1 MSLHSVRVLMDTSL
15 FCPKP
20 CVLATYNLDSS
31 DANTSMQDSKSIQ
44 NTAASQLLEIGI
56 NLTDTASSKD
66 SSLPAYIRLSINLAE
81 EILQRLDLYC
91 EPAVI
96 TQDNN
101 QKRVF
106 VAFVERDRMLSFK
119 VIAQS
124 TSYVMSLLSQNEH
137 NKSIE
142 ASRYLSILKHHL
154 DHAEKSS
161 KSRTAKEIQ
170 HSLMTGDKPWF
181 SLDDKYHNK
190 NWLQLGFGRQQ
201 QDLDG
206 AISFDSSFL
215 GVMTSLS
222 KVKSQQ
228 FLAQLG
234 FKVPRQVLVNNAEQA
249 CQQARHLGF
258 PVVLKSDV
266 GAYGELVH
274 ADLRDC
280 KEVSDAFYHLEENI
294 RRSGA
299 NHGIFV
305 ESFVAG
311 NVYRVEVVNGQFF
324 DAYNMIP
331 AGIIGDGKHTVK
343 ELVAIENTNPKRGS
357 KTDATAT
364 YIYLELGAAELLML
378 KKQNMSVDSVPDN
391 DQVVRL
397 TANSNW
403 SRGGTYEKVT
413 QLVHQDNQKL
423 AERIA
428 TAFKID
434 LLGVDLITSNISK
447 SFIENDLT
455 IIEVNHSPAICGSHD
470 NTMSRFD
477 DTAQRIIERMLP
489 NIAYGDVPVI
499 MFKAAEKVN
508 ESEILFADCLNKLGY
523 SAGLINQQGMVIDGQ
538 IWASPDQVDYVNPGL
553 QLLRNNTIGAAII
566 EHSAENLVNFGLGTG
581 GCDIAVVLDC
591 INEDI
596 MTPVWPNG
604 IQSSKVDHFLCHSA
618 RLANIILVDSMDSIA
633 ICKQCEPDK
642 LFALLLINSIGLEQS
657 LESGCNQIKI
667 LEQTDD
673 GVLLDINYKNQQFEK
688 RLNQPDIVDPLPYIA
703 ILATLL
709 VLDWELE
716 KILALLENN

>member
-1 MSLHSVRVLMDTSL
+1 
-15 FCPKP
+15 
-20 CVLATYNLDSS
+20 
-31 DANTSMQDSKSIQ
+31 
-44 NTAASQLLEIGI
+44 
-56 NLTDTASSKD
+56 
-66 SSLPAYIRLSINLAE
+66 
-81 EILQRLDLYC
+81 
-91 EPAVI
+91 
-96 TQDNN
+96 
-101 QKRVF
+101 
-106 VAFVERDRMLSFK
+106 
-119 VIAQS
+119 
-124 TSYVMSLLSQNEH
+124 
-137 NKSIE
+137 
-142 ASRYLSILKHHL
+142 
-154 DHAEKSS
+154 
-161 KSRTAKEIQ
+161 
-170 HSLMTGDKPWF
+170 
-181 SLDDKYHNK
+181 
-190 NWLQLGFGRQQ
+190 
-201 QDLDG
+201 
-206 AISFDSSFL
+206 
-215 GVMTSLS
+215 
-222 KVKSQQ
+222 
-228 FLAQLG
+228 
-234 FKVPRQVLVNNAEQA
+234 
-249 CQQARHLGF
+249 
-258 PVVLKSDV
+258 
-266 GAYGELVH
+266 
-274 ADLRDC
+274 
-280 KEVSDAFYHLEENI
+280 
-294 RRSGA
+294 
-299 NHGIFV
+299 
-305 ESFVAG
+305 
-311 NVYRVEVVNGQFF
+311 
-324 DAYNMIP
+324 
-331 AGIIGDGKHTVK
+331 
-343 ELVAIENTNPKRGS
+343 
-357 KTDATAT
+357 
-364 YIYLELGAAELLML
+364 
-378 KKQNMSVDSVPDN
+378 MSVDSVPDN

-423 AERIA
+423 VERIA